1 MNDEDNQPREQA
13 VRDKIA
19 RQMRSIG
26 HAPTKQPPGEE
37 LQILKAAASRLD
49 RMLRASD
56 DADREAM
63 RTAASRLDDLLRDLR
78 QGNDVS
84 ARLKRRTKTNASQK
98 NQE

>member
-1 MNDEDNQPREQA
+1 MNDEDNQARERE

-26 HAPTKQPPGEE
+26 HAPTNQPLGEE
-37 LQILKAAASRLD
+37 LLKLKAAASRLD
-49 RMLRASD
+49 QMLKASD

-63 RTAASRLDDLLRDLR
+63 RTAAARLDNLLRDLR
-78 QGNDVS
+78 HGNDVT
-84 ARLKRRTKTNASQK
+84 ARLKRRTKTNASQT